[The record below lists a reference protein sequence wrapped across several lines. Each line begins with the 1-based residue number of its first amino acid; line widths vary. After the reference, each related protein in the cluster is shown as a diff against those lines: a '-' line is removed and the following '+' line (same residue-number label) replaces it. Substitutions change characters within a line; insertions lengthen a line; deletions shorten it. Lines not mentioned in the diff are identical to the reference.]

1 MSGDALLATHGVVK
15 RFGGVIALKGVSFD
29 LRPGEIHALCGE
41 NGAGKS
47 TLINL
52 LGGVYPRGSYEG
64 EIFVGGKPAH
74 FATPRDAEHAG
85 IAVIHQELALFAD
98 MSVAENL
105 LLGRLPRR
113 LGVINWDEVHA
124 RAREI
129 LGACGVELDPE
140 TLVGDLGVASRQLVE
155 IARAVAKS
163 PEVLV
168 LDEPTAAL
176 ASQEIERLLAL
187 VKDLRSRG
195 VACIYISHKLDEVFS
210 IADRITVLRDGESIG
225 TLSAAQTNPAEVIR
239 LMVGRTIE
247 DLYPRRKST
256 PGRPLLEI
264 EALSVAE
271 RPGAPPFLRDLSLA
285 VRAGEVLGIGGLMGA
300 GRSELLMHLFGVW
313 GHRMT
318 GRVLLNG
325 APMPTP
331 TPADALQSGLA
342 LVTEDRK
349 RFGLVMEHGVTFNL
363 SLSSL
368 QRLVRHLLLQQD
380 AEIARARTF
389 VKSLNIKTHR
399 LDSPVRTLSGGN
411 QQKVVIGRSLMTEPS
426 VLLLDEPT
434 RGIDVGAKLEVYE
447 LVNRLT
453 DEGKGIVLVSSELS
467 ELLGLSDRIV
477 MLCEGRVGGEFSRS
491 EATQEKLLAAAMGRI
506 GEAA

>member
-1 MSGDALLATHGVVK
+1 MT
-15 RFGGVIALKGVSFD
+15 
-29 LRPGEIHALCGE
+29 
-41 NGAGKS
+41 
-47 TLINL
+47 
-52 LGGVYPRGSYEG
+52 
-64 EIFVGGKPAH
+64 
-74 FATPRDAEHAG
+74 
-85 IAVIHQELALFAD
+85 
-98 MSVAENL
+98 VAENL
-105 LLGRLPRR
+105 MLGRLPRR
-113 LGVINWDEVHA
+113 LGVVDWDEVHA

-129 LGACGVELDPE
+129 LAACGVELDPE
-140 TLVGDLGVASRQLVE
+140 TRVGDLGVASQQLVE
-155 IARAVAKS
+155 IARAIAKN
-163 PEVLV
+163 PKVLV

-187 VKDLRSRG
+187 VRDLRSRG
-195 VACIYISHKLDEVFS
+195 VACIYISHKLDEVFG
-210 IADRITVLRDGESIG
+210 IADRITVLRDGESIA
-225 TLSAAQTNPAEVIR
+225 TLSAAQTNPAEIIR

-247 DLYPRRKST
+247 DLFPRRHST
-256 PGRPLLEI
+256 PGQPLLEV

-271 RPGAPPFLRDLSLA
+271 RAGVPPFLRDLSLT

-313 GHRMT
+313 GHRVT

-368 QRLVRHLLLQQD
+368 RRLVRHLLLQQD

-389 VKSLNIKTHR
+389 VKSLHIKTHR
-399 LDSPVRTLSGGN
+399 LDSPVQTLSGGN
-411 QQKVVIGRSLMTEPS
+411 QQKVVIGKVAHDRAQRPVARRADARHRRRCQARSVRAHQPPDGRGQGHRAGVERADRAPRPERPHRDAVRGTRS
-426 VLLLDEPT
+426 VASSHA
-434 RGIDVGAKLEVYE
+434 AK
-447 LVNRLT
+447 RPRR
-453 DEGKGIVLVSSELS
+453 S
-467 ELLGLSDRIV
+467 
-477 MLCEGRVGGEFSRS
+477 CSRRRW
-491 EATQEKLLAAAMGRI
+491 ERI

>member
-1 MSGDALLATHGVVK
+1 MSGDALLAAHGVVK

-29 LRPGEIHALCGE
+29 LQAGEIHALCGE

-52 LGGVYPRGSYEG
+52 LGGVHPHGSYTG
-64 EIFVGGKPAH
+64 EIFVDGRPARL
-74 FATPRDAEHAG
+74 ATPRDAERAG

-105 LLGRLPRR
+105 MLGRLPRR
-113 LGVINWDEVHA
+113 LGLVVWDEVHA

-140 TLVGDLGVASRQLVE
+140 TRVGDLGVASRQLVE

-163 PEVLV
+163 PKVLV

-187 VKDLRSRG
+187 VRDLRSRG

-225 TLSAAQTNPAEVIR
+225 TLSAAQTNPAEIIR

-247 DLYPRRKST
+247 DLYPRRSST

-271 RPGAPPFLRDLSLA
+271 RAGVSPFLRELSLA
-285 VRAGEVLGIGGLMGA
+285 VRAGEVLGIGGLMRA

-313 GHRMT
+313 GHRVT

-331 TPADALQSGLA
+331 TPAEALSRGLA

-349 RFGLVMEHGVTFNL
+349 RYGLVMEH
-363 SLSSL
+363 
-368 QRLVRHLLLQQD
+368 
-380 AEIARARTF
+380 
-389 VKSLNIKTHR
+389 
-399 LDSPVRTLSGGN
+399 
-411 QQKVVIGRSLMTEPS
+411 
-426 VLLLDEPT
+426 
-434 RGIDVGAKLEVYE
+434 
-447 LVNRLT
+447 
-453 DEGKGIVLVSSELS
+453 
-467 ELLGLSDRIV
+467 
-477 MLCEGRVGGEFSRS
+477 
-491 EATQEKLLAAAMGRI
+491 
-506 GEAA
+506 

>member
-1 MSGDALLATHGVVK
+1 MSGDALLAAHGVVK

-29 LRPGEIHALCGE
+29 LQAGEIHALCGE

-52 LGGVYPRGSYEG
+52 LGGVHPHGSYTG
-64 EIFVGGKPAH
+64 EILVDGRPVR
-74 FATPRDAEHAG
+74 FATPRDAERAG

-105 LLGRLPRR
+105 MLGRLPRR
-113 LGVINWDEVHA
+113 LGVVNWDEVHA

-129 LGACGVELDPE
+129 LRACGVELDPE
-140 TLVGDLGVASRQLVE
+140 TRVGDLGVASRQLVE

-163 PEVLV
+163 PKVLV

-187 VKDLRSRG
+187 VRDLRSRG

-225 TLSAAQTNPAEVIR
+225 TLSAAQTNPAEIIR

-247 DLYPRRKST
+247 DLYPRRSST

-271 RPGAPPFLRDLSLA
+271 RAGVPPFLRDLSLA

-313 GHRMT
+313 GHRVT

-325 APMPTP
+325 APMPAP
-331 TPADALQSGLA
+331 TPADALRSGLA

-399 LDSPVRTLSGGN
+399 LDSPVQTLSGGN

-447 LVNRLT
+447 LINRLT